1 MIRKM
6 AISVMVAGMF
16 ASVGMAQSKPDFSGT
31 WNLNVNKSDFGPIP
45 GPNSETVVITQ
56 DGPKVTESIKY
67 EDDQGKQ
74 GYDLAYTTD
83 GTEVVYPAE
92 SAPHVGIVTL
102 QKLKANWQGNTLV
115 VSEVLKYQED
125 ADVTG
130 TISRSLSS
138 DGKVLMMDFDLTTPM
153 GAMARKYVFERADG
167 TPSAAASGTASRSD
181 TGGAPAASAVHGPL
195 ATSGAPS
202 GATAPMPSA
211 TAGVAP
217 NLSGTWKLNIA
228 KSDFGPVPPPDSRV
242 DTIEDNE
249 PAIKLTSVRSG
260 GPMGDGTI
268 TTNFFTDGRESTTNI
283 MGNDAKTTAHWD
295 GGALTVNVK
304 TTMQGSDAAFKN
316 VYTLVAD
323 GKSLMI
329 ASHISISMGEFDLKL
344 VFDKQ

>member
-6 AISVMVAGMF
+6 AISMLVAGMF

-31 WNLNVNKSDFGPIP
+31 WNLNVNKSDFGPVP

-56 DGPKVTESIKY
+56 NGTKVTEGVKY

-74 GYDLAYTTD
+74 SYDLAYTTD
-83 GTEVVYPAE
+83 GAEIVYPAE

-102 QKLKANWQGNTLV
+102 QKLKANWQGNALV

-138 DGKVLMMDFDLTTPM
+138 DGKVLTMDFDLMTPM
-153 GAMARKYVFERADG
+153 GAIARKYVFDRADAAAAAIPATAVAAASSTSMAAPTPASG
-167 TPSAAASGTASRSD
+167 PSAATR
-181 TGGAPAASAVHGPL
+181 APAAPIASASMGS
-195 ATSGAPS
+195 T
-202 GATAPMPSA
+202 
-211 TAGVAP
+211 P

-249 PAIKLTSVRSG
+249 PSIKLTSVRSG

-268 TTNFFTDGRESTTNI
+268 TTTFFTDGRESTANI
-283 MGNDAKTTAHWD
+283 MGSDAETTAHWD
-295 GGALTVNVK
+295 AGVLTVNVK
-304 TTMQGSDAAFKN
+304 TTMQRSDAAFKN
-316 VYTLVAD
+316 VYTLAAD
-323 GKSLMI
+323 GKSLII
-329 ASHISISMGEFDLKL
+329 ASHISMAMGEFDLKL
-344 VFDKQ
+344 IFDKQ